1 MRARHKVRTLSA
13 EDALSAN
20 VTPFMSGDSP
30 AGCLCAAALS
40 VACVEPAGPGGPP
53 LEEPRHLDGGASIC
67 HMGITLYGSRTL
79 RCEQPAGSDAAGA
92 EGKCARKLVR
102 HAVRGRRLA
111 C

>member
-20 VTPFMSGDSP
+20 VTHFMSGDIP
-30 AGCLCAAALS
+30 DWFLCAAELT